1 MLSRLH
7 SAAALELSH
16 LIDQEDASCRAL
28 LETVEAE
35 RRAIRALA
43 VTDFYAINARR
54 LVTLESM
61 QALAQARDSL
71 VSRLA
76 RHYGLPASSATLQ
89 EVIGAMP
96 ANDSRMLR
104 ERYDRVVTG
113 LRHAREQI
121 KQNEVLIEN
130 IRGFLERALSA
141 ATAAG
146 PGLGGYDGSG
156 RSKAAS
162 AHAMLVRQQG

>member
-7 SAAALELSH
+7 SAAALELSQ

-28 LETVEAE
+28 LETVETE
-35 RRAIRALA
+35 RHAIRVLA
-43 VTDFYAINARR
+43 ITDFYAINARR
-54 LVTLESM
+54 LMTLETM
-61 QALAQARDSL
+61 QTLAQARDSL

-76 RHYGLPASSATLQ
+76 RHCGLPPSATLQ
-89 EVIGAMP
+89 EVIGALP
-96 ANDSRMLR
+96 EDDSRMLR
-104 ERYDRVVTG
+104 ERYDRVVAG
-113 LRHAREQI
+113 LRNAREQI

-141 ATAAG
+141 ATTAV

-156 RSKAAS
+156 RNKAAS